1 MRTCPKE
8 EETLET
14 CDGMNQKNIIF
25 DNFCLENRVKTR
37 KNTKKKKI
45 KDLYEF
51 LLEKKTKLSIA
62 SPHFYWLFALPA

>member
-8 EETLET
+8 EETVET

-25 DNFCLENRVKTR
+25 DNFCLENRGKTR

-51 LLEKKTKLSIA
+51 LLEKKTKRSIA